1 MIKLKNKVILLFAL
15 FSLAIILLTNII
27 SNILIK
33 NNFNQYIKGTIE
45 ERKASIIED
54 VSSTYNY
61 GRWNLKNL
69 DKIGLSA
76 LDNGLIIKVSDT
88 DGKLYGMHIKTM
100 ALCVR

>member
-45 ERKASIIED
+45 ERKTSIIED
-54 VSSTYNY
+54 VSST
-61 GRWNLKNL
+61 
-69 DKIGLSA
+69 
-76 LDNGLIIKVSDT
+76 
-88 DGKLYGMHIKTM
+88 
-100 ALCVR
+100 